1 MKILIEIFNL
11 WYIHPIV
18 KKILIYLISNIIA
31 IFLIVT
37 NAYAYLD
44 PGTGSFILQ
53 AIIGFLA
60 ALSAGFLYYWTKVK
74 NFFLKLFKK
83 NNNDEKTDNRWWII

>member
-1 MKILIEIFNL
+1 
-11 WYIHPIV
+11 V
-18 KKILIYLISNIIA
+18 KKILIFFTYNIIA
-31 IFLIVT
+31 IFLIVS

-60 ALSAGFLYYWTKVK
+60 AVSAGFLYYWTKVK

-83 NNNDEKTDNRWWII
+83 KDNDEKTDIR

>member
-1 MKILIEIFNL
+1 MKNFFIYIFL
-11 WYIHPIV
+11 
-18 KKILIYLISNIIA
+18 NIIA

-53 AIIGFLA
+53 AIIAFLA
-60 ALSAGFLYYWTKVK
+60 ALSAGFLYYWAKVK
-74 NFFLKLFKK
+74 NFFSKLFKK
-83 NNNDEKTDNRWWII
+83 NNNNEKIDN

>member
-1 MKILIEIFNL
+1 MK
-11 WYIHPIV
+11 
-18 KKILIYLISNIIA
+18 KTLIYLTLNIIA

-44 PGTGSFILQ
+44 PGSGSFILQ

-60 ALSAGFLYYWTKVK
+60 ALSASFLYYWTKVK

-83 NNNDEKTDNRWWII
+83 NNNDEKTDNK

>member
-1 MKILIEIFNL
+1 M
-11 WYIHPIV
+11 
-18 KKILIYLISNIIA
+18 KKILTFLILNIIA
-31 IFLIVT
+31 ILLVVT

-60 ALSAGFLYYWTKVK
+60 ALSAGFLYYWTKIK
-74 NFFLKLFKK
+74 NFFLNVFKK
-83 NNNDEKTDNRWWII
+83 KNNDEKTDTR

>member
-1 MKILIEIFNL
+1 M
-11 WYIHPIV
+11 
-18 KKILIYLISNIIA
+18 KKILNYLILNTIA

-44 PGTGSFILQ
+44 PGSGSFILQ

-60 ALSAGFLYYWTKVK
+60 ALSASFLYYWTKVK

-83 NNNDEKTDNRWWII
+83 NNNDEKTDNR

>member
-1 MKILIEIFNL
+1 MKRFYIFL
-11 WYIHPIV
+11 V
-18 KKILIYLISNIIA
+18 SNIIA

-83 NNNDEKTDNRWWII
+83 NNDDEKTNN

>member
-1 MKILIEIFNL
+1 MKKN
-11 WYIHPIV
+11 
-18 KKILIYLISNIIA
+18 LIYLTLNIIA
-31 IFLIVT
+31 IFLIVS

-74 NFFLKLFKK
+74 NFFLKFFKK
-83 NNNDEKTDNRWWII
+83 NNNDEKTDNR

>member
-1 MKILIEIFNL
+1 
-11 WYIHPIV
+11 V
-18 KKILIYLISNIIA
+18 KKILTFLILNIIA
-31 IFLIVT
+31 IFLVVT

-60 ALSAGFLYYWTKVK
+60 AVSAGFLYYWTKVK
-74 NFFLKLFKK
+74 NFFTKLFKK
-83 NNNDEKTDNRWWII
+83 KNNDEKTDSR

>member
-1 MKILIEIFNL
+1 M
-11 WYIHPIV
+11 
-18 KKILIYLISNIIA
+18 KKILTCLIYNTIA

-60 ALSAGFLYYWTKVK
+60 AISAGFLYYWAKVK
-74 NFFLKLFKK
+74 NFFIKLLKKK
-83 NNNDEKTDNRWWII
+83 NNDEKTDSK

>member
-1 MKILIEIFNL
+1 MKNIFL
-11 WYIHPIV
+11 
-18 KKILIYLISNIIA
+18 YLFYNIIA
-31 IFLIVT
+31 IFLIIT

-83 NNNDEKTDNRWWII
+83 NNKDEKTDN

>member
-1 MKILIEIFNL
+1 M
-11 WYIHPIV
+11 
-18 KKILIYLISNIIA
+18 KKILTFLIYNTIA

-60 ALSAGFLYYWTKVK
+60 AISAGFLYYWTKVK
-74 NFFLKLFKK
+74 NFFIKLFKK
-83 NNNDEKTDNRWWII
+83 NNNDEKTDSR

>member
-1 MKILIEIFNL
+1 M
-11 WYIHPIV
+11 
-18 KKILIYLISNIIA
+18 KKILIFFTYNIIA
-31 IFLIVT
+31 IFLIVS

-60 ALSAGFLYYWTKVK
+60 AVSAGFLYYWTKVK
-74 NFFLKLFKK
+74 NFFLRLFKK
-83 NNNDEKTDNRWWII
+83 KNNDEKTDIR

>member
-1 MKILIEIFNL
+1 MVKRFYIFL
-11 WYIHPIV
+11 Y
-18 KKILIYLISNIIA
+18 SNIIA

-74 NFFLKLFKK
+74 NFFLKFFKK
-83 NNNDEKTDNRWWII
+83 NNNDEKTDNR

>member
-1 MKILIEIFNL
+1 M
-11 WYIHPIV
+11 
-18 KKILIYLISNIIA
+18 KKILIYLIFNTIT
-31 IFLIVT
+31 IFLVVT

-44 PGTGSFILQ
+44 PGSGSFILQ

-60 ALSAGFLYYWTKVK
+60 ALSASFLYYWTKVK

-83 NNNDEKTDNRWWII
+83 NNNDEKTENR

>member
-1 MKILIEIFNL
+1 M
-11 WYIHPIV
+11 
-18 KKILIYLISNIIA
+18 KKILIYLTSNIIA

-74 NFFLKLFKK
+74 NFFLKFFKK
-83 NNNDEKTDNRWWII
+83 NNSDEKTDNR

>member
-1 MKILIEIFNL
+1 MIKILIL
-11 WYIHPIV
+11 
-18 KKILIYLISNIIA
+18 NIIA
-31 IFLIVT
+31 IFLVVT

-83 NNNDEKTDNRWWII
+83 NKNDEKTDNK

>member
-1 MKILIEIFNL
+1 
-11 WYIHPIV
+11 V
-18 KKILIYLISNIIA
+18 KKILIFFTYNIIA
-31 IFLIVT
+31 IFLIVS

-60 ALSAGFLYYWTKVK
+60 AVSAGFLYYWTKVK

-83 NNNDEKTDNRWWII
+83 KNNDEKTDI

>member
-1 MKILIEIFNL
+1 MKNFFNL
-11 WYIHPIV
+11 LFFN
-18 KKILIYLISNIIA
+18 ILA
-31 IFLIVT
+31 IFFIIT

-83 NNNDEKTDNRWWII
+83 NNNDEKTDN

>member
-1 MKILIEIFNL
+1 MKNFF
-11 WYIHPIV
+11 
-18 KKILIYLISNIIA
+18 IYLFYNIIA

-60 ALSAGFLYYWTKVK
+60 ALSAGVLYYWTKVK

-83 NNNDEKTDNRWWII
+83 NNKDEKTDN

>member
-1 MKILIEIFNL
+1 MKTFF
-11 WYIHPIV
+11 
-18 KKILIYLISNIIA
+18 IYLLCNTIA
-31 IFLIVT
+31 IFLVVT

-44 PGTGSFILQ
+44 PRTGSFILQ

-83 NNNDEKTDNRWWII
+83 NNNDKKTDI

>member
-1 MKILIEIFNL
+1 M
-11 WYIHPIV
+11 
-18 KKILIYLISNIIA
+18 KKILIYLASNIIA

-83 NNNDEKTDNRWWII
+83 NNNDEKTDNR

>member
-1 MKILIEIFNL
+1 MNLRSFILLF
-11 WYIHPIV
+11 
-18 KKILIYLISNIIA
+18 IYFFFIN
-31 IFLIVT
+31 T

-60 ALSAGFLYYWTKVK
+60 AISAGFLYYWNKVK
-74 NFFLKLFKK
+74 NFFVKIFKK
-83 NNNDEKTDNRWWII
+83 NNIDEKTDNR

>member
-1 MKILIEIFNL
+1 MMKFRWMLHFR
-11 WYIHPIV
+11 
-18 KKILIYLISNIIA
+18 IIA

-74 NFFLKLFKK
+74 NFFLKFFKK
-83 NNNDEKTDNRWWII
+83 NHNDEKTDNR

>member
-1 MKILIEIFNL
+1 MKNFFIIL
-11 WYIHPIV
+11 
-18 KKILIYLISNIIA
+18 SCNIIA

-74 NFFLKLFKK
+74 NFFLKFFKK
-83 NNNDEKTDNRWWII
+83 NNNNEKTDNR

>member
-1 MKILIEIFNL
+1 MKRF
-11 WYIHPIV
+11 YV
-18 KKILIYLISNIIA
+18 YLTTNIIA

-60 ALSAGFLYYWTKVK
+60 AVSAGITYYWSRVK
-74 NFFLKLFKK
+74 NFFLKIFKK
-83 NNNDEKTDNRWWII
+83 NKNDEKTDNR

>member
-1 MKILIEIFNL
+1 MNFRALTLLI
-11 WYIHPIV
+11 
-18 KKILIYLISNIIA
+18 IYFFFIN
-31 IFLIVT
+31 T

-60 ALSAGFLYYWTKVK
+60 AISAGFIYYWNKVK
-74 NFFLKLFKK
+74 NFFLKIFKK
-83 NNNDEKTDNRWWII
+83 NNLDEKTDNR

>member
-1 MKILIEIFNL
+1 MLLQIFYFNILSL
-11 WYIHPIV
+11 
-18 KKILIYLISNIIA
+18 ILYSS
-31 IFLIVT
+31 

-53 AIIGFLA
+53 AIMGFLA
-60 ALSAGFLYYWTKVK
+60 AVSAGFLYYWSKVK

-83 NNNDEKTDNRWWII
+83 NKNDTKTDI

>member
-1 MKILIEIFNL
+1 M
-11 WYIHPIV
+11 

-60 ALSAGFLYYWTKVK
+60 ASVTAISIYWSK
-74 NFFLKLFKK
+74 FKSLISK
-83 NNNDEKTDNRWWII
+83 IFNKREREKDKSNSDD

>member
-1 MKILIEIFNL
+1 M
-11 WYIHPIV
+11 
-18 KKILIYLISNIIA
+18 KKILTCLIYNTIA

-60 ALSAGFLYYWTKVK
+60 AISAGFLYYWAKVK

-83 NNNDEKTDNRWWII
+83 NNNDEKTDNR

>member
-1 MKILIEIFNL
+1 MIKILLF
-11 WYIHPIV
+11 
-18 KKILIYLISNIIA
+18 KIIA

-60 ALSAGFLYYWTKVK
+60 ALSAGFLYYWAKVK
-74 NFFLKLFKK
+74 NFFLRIFKK
-83 NNNDEKTDNRWWII
+83 KNNDEKTDNK

>member
-1 MKILIEIFNL
+1 M
-11 WYIHPIV
+11 
-18 KKILIYLISNIIA
+18 KKILIYFIFNTIA

-44 PGTGSFILQ
+44 PGSGSFILQ

-60 ALSAGFLYYWTKVK
+60 ALSASFLYYWAKVK

-83 NNNDEKTDNRWWII
+83 NNNDEKTENR